1 MNTEQIKSYL
11 EELLPGFT
19 VTVDESYKGQPN
31 NRYVFKRDGVD
42 AAMLFAQ
49 KLVIGKQMLED
60 VAAAVRKRFDSP
72 QAIEKKLDAEEQKK
86 AEPEVAEAQPEVTEF
101 AGSPSELEFSFYKAA
116 KKVVADFEK
125 KYPMT

>member
-1 MNTEQIKSYL
+1 MNVEQSKAYL

-19 VTVDESYKGQPN
+19 VTVDEFWKEKPN
-31 NRYVFKRDGVD
+31 NRYLFSRDGVD

-49 KLVIGKQMLED
+49 KLQLTKEMLQD
-60 VAAAVRKRFDSP
+60 VANAVRKRFDSP
-72 QAIEKKLDAEEQKK
+72 QAIEKKLDAEEKK
-86 AEPEVAEAQPEVTEF
+86 AAPEATAEAQPQVTEF